1 MVERKTLL
9 RYVLSFLL
17 VLLLP
22 LAAFFLIYNDYFA
35 SLYRSEVLSWYERDL
50 DKLNDGI
57 TKHVSFMQYAAGQF
71 SNQKS
76 MKKDSLSA
84 DYPGYANITN
94 TLSSIVYPQDFFTG
108 LAFYSGD
115 VPDTVFTNV
124 GTYNAGY
131 YKQYQ
136 IEDGSWVD
144 VKTMLKTIGR
154 GGSSWIIP
162 SHIRSADGSL
172 SRDVEYVLPVPGTT
186 GNYAL
191 FSIPERSL
199 RELSSEYASNT
210 MILTGT
216 GEQVYPFAPQPSE
229 LITQVMGFLDA
240 SGWEKPDSETY
251 LFVRSVKGTDL
262 VSAILLPE
270 NQVLFKVTAMQKQFL
285 LIFLILILVGGI
297 TVFFMVFI
305 NYRPIRRLVTQAKE
319 AMGGDVCE
327 FGDIEAVTYAI
338 ESMSRRFGIL
348 KEEARREKNILKLVY
363 GRNVNKEAMEDGIR
377 QLNLPLEDASYRVVA
392 LCLEESA
399 KDVDALALLMEYGS
413 QVCQVAAMEY
423 LHDRCYLAVMSGD
436 PEGHNLRL
444 QMERLVSTIEKET
457 GASVCVAAGE
467 SCGTPKELPR
477 SFRQAMRL
485 GSDGEGVRFFEKD
498 RRGPS
503 LFLYP
508 NLDIHTLKCA
518 LEEGNGERAALV
530 TDMLMDTARDYTG
543 RPFIAISICCEV
555 INSYLSAFKDWK
567 LSPDEMVDVYSMYSG
582 FYNFTDV
589 EALID
594 DALRIKETGLKI
606 IGAFSPQEE
615 TVDFAA
621 LVVAWVDEHLV
632 EPDFCISRVADEF
645 GLSTS
650 NLSHRF
656 KALTG
661 MNISDYINERKMVY
675 ARTLLAGSELTVNQ
689 IAQRLGYTQSS
700 NFIRK
705 FKAAAGM
712 TPNEYRSGLKGGGQS
727 AREAGAG
734 ENKKSVREEI

>member
-71 SNQKS
+71 SNQKN
-76 MKKDSLSA
+76 MKKDRLSA

-94 TLSSIVYPQDFFTG
+94 TLSSIVYPQDFFTA

-136 IEDGSWVD
+136 MEDGNWVD
-144 VKTMLKTIGR
+144 VKTMLKYIGQ
-154 GGSSWIIP
+154 GSSSWITP

-172 SRDVEYVLPVPGTT
+172 SREVEYVLPVPGTT
-186 GNYAL
+186 GDYAL
-191 FSIPERSL
+191 FTIPERSL

-216 GEQVYPFAPQPSE
+216 GEQVYPFAPQPPE
-229 LITQVMGFLDA
+229 LMAQVIGFLDA

-251 LFVRSVKGTDL
+251 LFVRSVKGTNL

-270 NQVLFKVTAMQKQFL
+270 NQVLSKVTAMQKQFL

-319 AMGGDVCE
+319 AMGGDICE

-348 KEEARREKNILKLVY
+348 KEEARREKNLLKLVY
-363 GRNVNKEAMEDGIR
+363 GRNMNTKAMEEGIR

-392 LCLEESA
+392 LCLEESVS
-399 KDVDALALLMEYGS
+399 DVDVLGLFMEYGS

-436 PEGHNLRL
+436 PEGHKLRL
-444 QMERLVSTIEKET
+444 QMERLVNTIEKET

-467 SCGTPKELPR
+467 NCGTPKELPR

-582 FYNFTDV
+582 FYSFTDV
-589 EALID
+589 ETLID
-594 DALRIKETGLKI
+594 DALRIKETGLEI
-606 IGAFSPQEE
+606 IGAFSHQEE
-615 TVDFAA
+615 TLDFAA

-705 FKAAAGM
+705 FKTAAGM

-727 AREAGAG
+727 GREAGTG
-734 ENKKSVREEI
+734 EDKKSVREEI

>member
-9 RYVLSFLL
+9 RYVLSFLS

-35 SLYRSEVLSWYERDL
+35 SLYRGEVLSWYERDL
-50 DKLNDGI
+50 EKLNDGI
-57 TKHVSFMQYAAGQF
+57 SKHVSFMQYAAGQF

-94 TLSSIVYPQDFFTG
+94 TLSSVVYPQDFFTA
-108 LAFYSGD
+108 LSFYSGD

-131 YKQYQ
+131 YKQYRM
-136 IEDGSWVD
+136 EDRNWVD
-144 VKTMLKTIGR
+144 VKTMLKSVGR
-154 GGSSWIIP
+154 GGCAWIIP
-162 SHIRSADGSL
+162 SRIRSADGSL
-172 SRDVEYVLPVPGTT
+172 SREVEYVLPVPGTAED
-186 GNYAL
+186 YAL
-191 FSIPERSL
+191 FTIPERSL
-199 RELSSEYASNT
+199 RELSSEYASDT

-216 GEQVYPFAPQPSE
+216 GEQVYPFAPQPPE
-229 LITQVMGFLDA
+229 LMNQVMGFLGS
-240 SGWEKPDSETY
+240 SGWVQPDNETY
-251 LFVRSVKGTDL
+251 LFVRSVKGTNL

-270 NQVLFKVTAMQKQFL
+270 SQVLSKVTAMQKRFL
-285 LIFLILILVGGI
+285 LIFLVLILVGGI

-305 NYRPIRRLVTQAKE
+305 NYRPIRRLVSKAKE
-319 AMGGDVCE
+319 AMGADACE

-338 ESMSRRFGIL
+338 ESMSRRFGTL
-348 KEEARREKNILKLVY
+348 KEEALREKNILKLVY
-363 GRNVNKEAMEDGIR
+363 GKYLNPEAMEEGIR
-377 QLNLPLEDASYRVVA
+377 QLNLPLEDTRYRVVA
-392 LCLEESA
+392 LCLEESV
-399 KDVDALALLMEYGS
+399 KDVDVLALFIEYGG
-413 QVCQVAAMEY
+413 QACRVAAMEY

-436 PEGHNLRL
+436 PDGHELRL
-444 QMERLVSTIEKET
+444 QMERLVCTIEKET
-457 GASVCVAAGE
+457 GSSVCVAAGE
-467 SCGTPKELPR
+467 SCGMPKALPR

-485 GSDGEGVRFFEKD
+485 SSDGEGVRFFEKG

-503 LFLYP
+503 LFIYP
-508 NLDIHTLKCA
+508 SLDIHTLRCA
-518 LEEGNGERAALV
+518 LEEGNRERAALV

-543 RPFIAISICCEV
+543 RPFIAMSICCEV

-582 FYNFTDV
+582 FYSFTDV
-589 EALID
+589 ETLID

-606 IGAFSPQEE
+606 IEAFAPQEE
-615 TVDFAA
+615 AVDFVA
-621 LVVAWVDEHLV
+621 LVVAYVDEHLD

-645 GLSTS
+645 GLSAS

-661 MNISDYINERKMVY
+661 INISEYINEKRMVY
-675 ARTLLAGSELTVNQ
+675 ARSLLASSELTVNQ
-689 IAQRLGYTQSS
+689 IAHRLGYTQSS

-705 FKAAAGM
+705 FKTVAGM

-727 AREAGAG
+727 VREAGAG
-734 ENKKSVREEI
+734 EDGA